1 MSRAARAIVTAG
13 LVCGV
18 LDGIAAAAMSL
29 YYGGTVIRTFQGIAA
44 GLLGP
49 AARNGGMAA
58 AVLGLTMHFVVAL
71 GASAVYY
78 AASRRLHQLIQHP
91 VLCGVMYGIAVHLVM
106 RFVVTP
112 LSAIGWRPVVWK
124 TFVILLLI
132 HMVVVGPSLSL
143 TIAHSKTTDS

>member
-18 LDGIAAAAMSL
+18 LDGLAAIALSL
-29 YYGGTVIRTFQGIAA
+29 YYGGTVIRTFQGIAV

-49 AARNGGMAA
+49 AARTGG
-58 AVLGLTMHFVVAL
+58 LGSALLGIALHFAVAL

-78 AASRRLHQLIQHP
+78 AASRRLRELVKQPLFWG
-91 VLCGVMYGIAVHLVM
+91 VLYGIVVHLFM

-124 TFVILLLI
+124 TFVILLVI
-132 HMVVVGPSLSL
+132 HMVVVGPSISL
-143 TIAHSKTTDS
+143 TIARISKRW